1 MRKRYSLVNVEFTS
15 QEVEVCLDEVF
26 NDLSNEELAEWVEYK
41 LLNANKGDTMRFFC
55 GMLGLNMHSTKEEI
69 INKIKEIL

>member
-1 MRKRYSLVNVEFTS
+1 MRKRYSLLDVEFTS
-15 QEVEVCLDEVF
+15 QEAAVYLDDVF

-41 LLNANKGDTMRFFC
+41 LLTANKGDTMRFFC
-55 GMLGLNMHSTKEEI
+55 RMLGLNKHSTKEEI